1 MQKFLSI
8 PVLNEDNQLLALDG
22 LVLVEQASTSTVVFH
37 YQSGAIATVTHEV
50 MAVNNEEVRN
60 KFQDAILTV
69 LKQSWQHPS
78 IQVSLSGLTD
88 AGGGAVTISGIEFSI
103 VVPNS

>member
-8 PVLNEDNQLLALDG
+8 PVLNEANQLVALDG
-22 LVLVEQASTSTVVFH
+22 LVMIEQASTSTCVFH

-50 MAVNNEEVRN
+50 MAGNNEDVRN
-60 KFQDAILTV
+60 KFQDYV
-69 LKQSWQHPS
+69 LESLQQSWQHPS
-78 IQVSLSGLTD
+78 IQVSLSGLED
-88 AGGGAVTISGIEFSI
+88 AAGGAVTISGIVFSI